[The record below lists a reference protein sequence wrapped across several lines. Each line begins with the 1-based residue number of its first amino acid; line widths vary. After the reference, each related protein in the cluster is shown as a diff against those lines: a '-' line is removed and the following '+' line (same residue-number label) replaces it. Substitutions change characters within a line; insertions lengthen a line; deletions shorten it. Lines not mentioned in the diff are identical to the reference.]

1 MATNPHN
8 TRQSTTALLAI
19 MGVVF
24 VAFLV
29 IGMAMPVLPLHVHDR
44 LGLGT
49 FLVGLV
55 SGSQF
60 GASLISRPWAG
71 HYADRH
77 GAKRAVIVGLLVAA
91 MSGLLYLASLHFLA
105 APFVSVAVLLLG
117 RSLLGAAESVIITG
131 AVLWGLS
138 VVPPQST
145 GKVIAWMGAAMF
157 GAFAVGSP
165 IGAALYAAHGFAA
178 IALATTLAPLAT
190 LALAAPLRRVA
201 PLSQSRSSLRGVI
214 GAVWLPGLGSALS
227 SVGFGAITAFIVLL
241 FAQHGWSRGWLAY
254 TAFAAAF
261 ILTRLAVG
269 HLPDR
274 IGGAKAALACVLIE
288 AAGLA
293 MIALAASAARALAG
307 AVLSGIGYSL
317 VYPGLGIEAVRRVAP
332 QSRGLA
338 MGAYTA
344 FLDLALG
351 IGSPAL
357 GLIAGAT
364 SLGAA
369 FLASAVAA
377 AGGAAVAGWLLHS
390 AKPARASVSLA

>member
-157 GAFAVGSP
+157 GAFAVGAP

-178 IALATTLAPLAT
+178 KTRRHCADEAFARLGRCD
-190 LALAAPLRRVA
+190 AARRPREKPHAQARFERTQRVA
-201 PLSQSRSSLRGVI
+201 QRRLRD
-214 GAVWLPGLGSALS
+214 AELRC
-227 SVGFGAITAFIVLL
+227 GFRKAT
-241 FAQHGWSRGWLAY
+241 FAGDGEKRQD
-254 TAFAAAF
+254 
-261 ILTRLAVG
+261 V
-269 HLPDR
+269 
-274 IGGAKAALACVLIE
+274 VE
-288 AAGLA
+288 
-293 MIALAASAARALAG
+293 
-307 AVLSGIGYSL
+307 
-317 VYPGLGIEAVRRVAP
+317 VA
-332 QSRGLA
+332 
-338 MGAYTA
+338 T
-344 FLDLALG
+344 
-351 IGSPAL
+351 
-357 GLIAGAT
+357 
-364 SLGAA
+364 
-369 FLASAVAA
+369 V
-377 AGGAAVAGWLLHS
+377 HS
-390 AKPARASVSLA
+390 